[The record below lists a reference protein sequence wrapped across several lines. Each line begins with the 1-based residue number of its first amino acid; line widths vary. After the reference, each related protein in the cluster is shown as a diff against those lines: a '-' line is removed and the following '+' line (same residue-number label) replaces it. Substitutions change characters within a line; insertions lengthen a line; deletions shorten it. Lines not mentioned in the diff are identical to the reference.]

1 MTVPRSRPAI
11 GGTVARS
18 GRQEVTR
25 SALQR
30 GVVREPLAGAST
42 AVSSNAVGS
51 NAGALSVIVKHLAT
65 DPEFVGIGYAKAGKL
80 AEAFGGDLPKILADG
95 DLTPFVPIVG
105 QDIAETLVAAWRRN
119 LPKGDV
125 VVWLAELG
133 FDPHLA
139 GKVIDLWGVT
149 ATEQLSVDPYAMMAL
164 ARFPTVDAA
173 AAKLG
178 IGPDDPRRQV
188 AAVEGVLYGHLDKS
202 HTWMSADDLLSG
214 TKALLGA
221 GADGAIELA
230 AEHGAA
236 ARSGSGFQPAGAA
249 MMEAYVAERISAMA
263 DIPRMDDLIAREVS
277 AGEVDQFLDRWTRDN
292 GVALD
297 ADQREAVQLGVRS
310 RFSLVLGGAG
320 VGKTTVL
327 NAVAAACEE
336 FGRVTHMGALAG
348 RAAVRIS
355 QSTGRPA
362 MTIATFLKG
371 CEARQIA
378 LGPESLVVI
387 DESSML
393 DLPTLYRLLRL
404 MPDGARLMLV
414 GDPGQLPPIGFGL
427 TFHVLAEAPS
437 VPKVELRRIY
447 RQTGDNGI
455 PVVSRAIRA
464 GSMPS
469 FDEFAGPGQG
479 VSFVPAPKNKMADVI
494 TDIAA
499 DLGGVGEDLRILSAV
514 KAGDAGVQ
522 GLNGRLHGF
531 VARGRQVV
539 SGYAVGEPVMF
550 LKNDYRKDL
559 RNGSL
564 GTVVSLEAGVECD
577 FDGRRHAFAGHDLV
591 DLQLAYAMTVHKSQG
606 SQFRRVIVPIQRSRI
621 LDRTLVYTAITR
633 ATEQVVLVGD
643 PAVLQEA
650 IMAPPV
656 ASTRQTGFGNHLH
669 RGELRHAATP
679 CG

>member
-11 GGTVARS
+11 GGTAARS

-30 GVVREPLAGAST
+30 GVVREPLAGEST

-95 DLTPFVPIVG
+95 DPAPFAPIVG
-105 QDIAETLVAAWRRN
+105 QDAAETLVAAWRRN
-119 LPKGDV
+119 LAKGDV

-139 GKVIDLWGVT
+139 GKVIDLWGDA
-149 ATEQLSVDPYAMMAL
+149 ATEQLRTDPYAMMAL
-164 ARFPTVDAA
+164 ATFPTVDAA

-202 HTWMSADDLLSG
+202 HTWMSADDLLAG
-214 TKALLGA
+214 ATALLGA
-221 GADGAIELA
+221 DADGAIELA
-230 AEHGAA
+230 ADIGAA
-236 ARSGSGFQPAGAA
+236 VRSGTGYQPAGAA
-249 MMEAYVAERISAMA
+249 MMEAYVSEGIATMA
-263 DIPRMDDLIAREVS
+263 NAPEMDDLIAREVS
-277 AGEVDQFLDRWTRDN
+277 AEEIDRFLDSWTRTN

-297 ADQREAVQLGVRS
+297 FDQRQAVHLGVRC

-336 FGRVTHMGALAG
+336 FGRVTHMAALAG

-362 MTIATFLKG
+362 MTIAAFLKG

-393 DLPTLYRLLRL
+393 DLPTLYRLLRVL
-404 MPDGARLMLV
+404 PDGAKLMLV

-427 TFHVLAEAPS
+427 TFHVLAETPS
-437 VPKVELRRIY
+437 VPKVELRRVY

-455 PVVSRAIRA
+455 PLVSRAIRA
-464 GSMPS
+464 GATPS
-469 FDEFAGPGQG
+469 LDEFAGTGQG
-479 VSFVPAPKNKMADVI
+479 VSFVPAPKNRMADVI

-499 DLGGVGEDLRILSAV
+499 DLGGIGDDLRVLSAV

-531 VARGRQVV
+531 VARGRRVV

-564 GTVVSLEAGVECD
+564 GTVVSLEGGVECD
-577 FDGRRHAFAGHDLV
+577 FDGRRHVFFGHELT

-606 SQFRRVIVPIQRSRI
+606 SQFRQVIVPIQRSRI
-621 LDRTLVYTAITR
+621 LDRTLIYTAITR

-643 PAVLQEA
+643 LAVLQEA

-656 ASTRQTGFGNHLH
+656 ASRRQTGLAGRLV
-669 RGELRHAATP
+669 
-679 CG
+679 